1 MLQPIRR
8 RLRFALNVR
17 GVLRAVALVGKP
29 FKEDILYDIGINY
42 NIKKVKG
49 QRAWHIKELAM

>member
-1 MLQPIRR
+1 
-8 RLRFALNVR
+8 
-17 GVLRAVALVGKP
+17 VLRVIALVGKP

-49 QRAWHIKELAM
+49 